1 MQDLLRRVVT
11 NGTGKKACSP
21 NYWVCGKTGTA
32 MIASNGNYKGTAH
45 SLLSFAGWFGQKD
58 RPYYSCIVC
67 IQKYGLPA
75 YGWMSSEVFRE
86 IADGIMAKY
95 VRYDVSDARDPNSQ
109 MIPDVKAGN
118 ILSADYVLSTLGI
131 ATYSNYPFKMDETQP
146 VWGTADR
153 RRGSV
158 KLIKE
163 GSVKPHIMP
172 DVHGMGA
179 RDAVYL
185 AESSGVKCVIQGRG
199 KVTAQSI
206 GPGTRVKTGQKCIL
220 TLQ

>member
-1 MQDLLRRVVT
+1 
-11 NGTGKKACSP
+11 
-21 NYWVCGKTGTA
+21 
-32 MIASNGNYKGTAH
+32 
-45 SLLSFAGWFGQKD
+45 
-58 RPYYSCIVC
+58 
-67 IQKYGLPA
+67 
-75 YGWMSSEVFRE
+75 
-86 IADGIMAKY
+86 
-95 VRYDVSDARDPNSQ
+95 

-131 ATYSNYPFKMDETQP
+131 STFSNYAFKPDETQP

-158 KLIKE
+158 KLISE
-163 GSVKPHIMP
+163 GEPKPHIMP

-179 RDAVYL
+179 RDAVFL
-185 AESSGVKCVIQGRG
+185 AESSGVKCIIQGRG

-206 GPGTRVKTGQKCIL
+206 GPGEKVKSGQKCVL